1 MASGEGK
8 TLYLKLEKH
17 SLAKVKRVT
26 LGDVGTLLCD
36 DEAIT
41 RQLKQMKLFSF
52 SDNEKSPKEQEKV
65 MSALK
70 VMQMILQEYPGLEI
84 NHIGAPEFV
93 VSYRRTP
100 EPGRLVEGIKI
111 TLLSVLVFF
120 GSAFTIM
127 AFNNDVGVNEV
138 FEKLYMQVL
147 NKQSDG
153 YTELEL
159 CYSIGLALGVLL
171 FFNHFGKKKLT
182 LDPTPVQVE
191 MRKYEK
197 DLDDTCIE
205 NAQRGGDCI
214 DVD

>member
-1 MASGEGK
+1 M
-8 TLYLKLEKH
+8 
-17 SLAKVKRVT
+17 
-26 LGDVGTLLCD
+26 GDVGTLLCD

-84 NHIGAPEFV
+84 NHIGAPGFV

-100 EPGRLVEGIKI
+100 EAGRLVEGIKI